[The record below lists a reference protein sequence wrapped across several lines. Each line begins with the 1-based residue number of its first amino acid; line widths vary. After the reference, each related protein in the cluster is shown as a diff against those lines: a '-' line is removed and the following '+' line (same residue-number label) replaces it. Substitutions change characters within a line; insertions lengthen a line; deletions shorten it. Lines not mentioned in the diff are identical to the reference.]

1 MSRGPR
7 AEASRTAARRSIR
20 ALAWMV
26 DELLDTTGLRTESA
40 RAWLASWSGER
51 VADAPW
57 HLNDAARALLDVLR
71 DARLDVWRHVT
82 HEHHAVQRVL
92 RCAAVVLRVHQPEL
106 TADDARAQCAARH
119 AYHLAEIVR
128 AEMGEPWQPEQSTRE
143 NA

>member
-7 AEASRTAARRSIR
+7 AEASRTVARRSLR
-20 ALAWMV
+20 ALAAMV
-26 DELLDTTGLRTESA
+26 DELLATTGQRTESA

-51 VADAPW
+51 VAVHPEHPVWVVRD
-57 HLNDAARALLDVLR
+57 LLSALH

-82 HEHHAVQRVL
+82 HERDAVQRVL
-92 RCAAVVLRVHQPEL
+92 RRAAVVLCVHQPEL
-106 TADDARAQCAARH
+106 TADDAKAQCAARH

-128 AEMGEPWQPEQSTRE
+128 AEMGEPWRPEQSTRE